1 MFDFFKKLPNTT
13 QYPIGIEWPI
23 LKKIP
28 ILFVVGS
35 LLIASPAVV
44 IYFKNAVISAT
55 QYKTIYICLGAILT
69 YWFFIG
75 VLAIGCVLIMIM
87 KGPGYV
93 ADAYELPKED
103 KSLERK
109 SREW

>member
-1 MFDFFKKLPNTT
+1 MIDFFKKLPNAT

-28 ILFVVGS
+28 HIFIIGT
-35 LLIASPAVV
+35 LLITSPAVI
-44 IYFKNAVISAT
+44 IYFKNAVISAA
-55 QYKTIYICLGAILT
+55 QYKTIYICLGALFS
-69 YWFFIG
+69 YWFFVG

-103 KSLERK
+103 KRLEGK
-109 SREW
+109 VK